1 MLKGEKKNIR
11 QNLPGE
17 QQHKIILKTQNC
29 TERRPKRSVVA
40 FQFRLLRFLLKFIIS
55 ENA

>member
-29 TERRPKRSVVA
+29 TERRPKRSVVP